1 MCHVF
6 PRDMVLPTSI
16 DVYRH
21 EHAKPQRIRL
31 NGDLVVADDPTP
43 SPFLPAVGRDE
54 LCWAVSYERVARVV
68 QDLQAM
74 ADRLVPDKP
83 RLSDMRWSS
92 IVSSACG
99 SPIAIG
105 RPRLHR
111 GDEAHIHPPTGGQG
125 MNTGVQVPIIS
136 PGNWP

>member
-1 MCHVF
+1 MRHVF

-54 LCWAVSYERVARVV
+54 LCWVVSYERVARVRAT
-68 QDLQAM
+68 AM
-74 ADRLVPDKP
+74 RSRTASTAAAATAFGWL
-83 RLSDMRWSS
+83 
-92 IVSSACG
+92 A
-99 SPIAIG
+99 
-105 RPRLHR
+105 
-111 GDEAHIHPPTGGQG
+111 
-125 MNTGVQVPIIS
+125 
-136 PGNWP
+136 